1 MTRLH
6 VGSTARVQVDMI
18 RWMIEHVGPS
28 DSTHFH
34 GDVWNQMRR
43 HVGDDGMYTQAQGN
57 GWEILLMGGTFFQE
71 SQGIYVDI
79 EDEAKAVQFALTWL

>member
-6 VGSTARVQVDMI
+6 VGRTALVQVDMI

-28 DSTHFH
+28 DSKYFH
-34 GDVWNQMRR
+34 GAVWNQVRR

-57 GWEILLMGGTFFQE
+57 GWEILFMSGK
-71 SQGIYVDI
+71 SRGIYVDI
-79 EDEAKAVQFALTWL
+79 EDEVKAVQFALTWL

>member
-6 VGSTARVQVDMI
+6 VGRTALVQVDMI

-43 HVGDDGMYTQAQGN
+43 HVGDDGFYTQAQGN
-57 GWEILLMGGTFFQE
+57 GWEILFMGGTFFQE

-79 EDEAKAVQFALTWL
+79 EDEVKAVLFALTWL